1 MEKFLPYIP
10 GIIIFLVGSSQVREW
25 LKKRND
31 GFNTDEMLFHPLT
44 MMIVGALLIL
54 LALFESQKKEVEAMI
69 CLTLI
74 FIGSGISLLYKYFS
88 LKKKNLK
95 PVEAEIIDIHKKPG
109 QTPSVLKDTRRTMCS
124 ADSGT

>member
-44 MMIVGALLIL
+44 LMI
-54 LALFESQKKEVEAMI
+54 
-69 CLTLI
+69 
-74 FIGSGISLLYKYFS
+74 
-88 LKKKNLK
+88 
-95 PVEAEIIDIHKKPG
+95 EI
-109 QTPSVLKDTRRTMCS
+109 
-124 ADSGT
+124 